1 MREES
6 GQRVCVTSKRVWTTS
21 RRGWTASR
29 ETRQQ
34 KVEACTGEARQR
46 AENLDQIGEA
56 GQVCEGGQRQ
66 ESLYNEQEAGQQAE
80 KLDSK

>member
-1 MREES
+1 VSVES

-34 KVEACTGEARQR
+34 KVEALE
-46 AENLDQIGEA
+46 
-56 GQVCEGGQRQ
+56 QVGEGGQKGD
-66 ESLYNEQEAGQQAE
+66 AI
-80 KLDSK
+80 